1 VNGGVKGA
9 ADGAADGGPGGDATS
24 RASAVVRAWL
34 ADSDVEHTD
43 GARPGEVVVR
53 LPGEHRLSTTVSVL
67 VGDHSVGFSAFV
79 VRHADEN
86 HEAVMRWL
94 LRCNSRLRGVAFAL
108 DGDDDVYL
116 VARLPVEALTA
127 DSLDE
132 LMGTLLSTAD
142 DAFDQLLRLGFA
154 SAIRR
159 EAGWRAARGL
169 DDTNL
174 AAFRSLV
181 DEQPG

>member
-1 VNGGVKGA
+1 MSRAEGGRDDHGRT
-9 ADGAADGGPGGDATS
+9 GEDATD
-24 RASAVVRAWL
+24 RALAVVRAWL
-34 ADSDVEHTD
+34 ADNGVEHAD

-86 HEAVMRWL
+86 HEDVMRWL
-94 LRCNSRLRGVAFAL
+94 LRRNSRLRGVAFAL
-108 DGDDDVYL
+108 DADDDVYL
-116 VARLPVEALTA
+116 VARLPTEALTPDA
-127 DSLDE
+127 LDDV
-132 LMGTLLSTAD
+132 MGTLLGTAD

-159 EAGWRAARGL
+159 EARWRAERGL
-169 DDTNL
+169 DDANL

>member
-1 VNGGVKGA
+1 MSGGEGT
-9 ADGAADGGPGGDATS
+9 TS
-24 RASAVVRAWL
+24 TAQDVVRQWL
-34 ADSDVEHTD
+34 ADSGVEHSD

-53 LPGEHRLSTTVSVL
+53 LPGEHRLTTTVSVL

-94 LRCNSRLRGVAFAL
+94 LRRNSRLRGVAFAL

-116 VARLPVEALTA
+116 VARLPTAALTPDA
-127 DSLDE
+127 LDD

-154 SAIRR
+154 GAIRR
-159 EAGWRAARGL
+159 EARWRSDRGL
-169 DDTNL
+169 DDANL

-181 DEQPG
+181 DDEPG